1 MKNYN
6 TKNRTAAARK
16 ARVRTNTHAPV
27 RSISGGTVSNAGNTA
42 RTPYHSLGG
51 EDGMQIPA
59 WAQHRSVYRAAGR
72 TLYLVETDR
81 VDDAKLDLKRL
92 DRAGWDVQLT
102 EDPTGPVTRIALT
115 RRELAQAA

>member
-6 TKNRTAAARK
+6 LKDHAAQ
-16 ARVRTNTHAPV
+16 TL
-27 RSISGGTVSNAGNTA
+27 

-51 EDGMQIPA
+51 EDGMRIPR

-81 VDDAKLDLKRL
+81 VDDARLDLKRL
-92 DRAGWDVQLT
+92 DRAGWNVQVT
-102 EDPTGPVTRIALT
+102 EDPEGSTSRIALT
-115 RRELAQAA
+115 RKELARAA

>member
-1 MKNYN
+1 MRSISDG
-6 TKNRTAAARK
+6 TAVAAAR
-16 ARVRTNTHAPV
+16 TL
-27 RSISGGTVSNAGNTA
+27 

-92 DRAGWDVQLT
+92 DRAGWDVQVT
-102 EDPTGPVTRIALT
+102 EDPTGPITRIALT
-115 RRELAQAA
+115 RKELAQAA

>member
-1 MKNYN
+1 MKNIN
-6 TKNRTAAARK
+6 TNINTRK
-16 ARVRTNTHAPV
+16 ASTRTSAPRSTTNAAV
-27 RSISGGTVSNAGNTA
+27 RSIANRSTGNTA

-51 EDGMQIPA
+51 EDGMRIPN

-72 TLYLVETDR
+72 THYLVETDR

-92 DRAGWDVQLT
+92 ERAGWEVRVTADST
-102 EDPTGPVTRIALT
+102 ARITRIALT